1 MNLFLTLYFFNITRL
16 SLTCFNKNIYFYIN
30 AFFYI
35 LIYFSFNYY
44 YYIKKKCKTELK
56 FFEFIYIVNYKFEI
70 TTLFD

>member
-44 YYIKKKCKTELK
+44 YYIKKKM
-56 FFEFIYIVNYKFEI
+56 
-70 TTLFD
+70 